1 MVAGW
6 LGGVMVKKWIAPMK
20 RKMKRAGTVGSLRA
34 IAQRRGLLAGKGD
47 SLTCSDIAK
56 LKKSSDPK
64 IVKKATAAGNM
75 MKCK

>member
-1 MVAGW
+1 
-6 LGGVMVKKWIAPMK
+6 MVKKWIGPMRK
-20 RKMKRAGTVGSLRA
+20 RMEKKGTVGSLRA
-34 IAQRRGLLAGKGD
+34 IAQRRGLLASKGD